1 MVIIMMVMVMIYYF
15 DGYDVDAAVYFDG
28 YDVDGACYD
37 VDGDGYYV
45 VDAAVYYDGY
55 YYDGAACYDYVDGN
69 GSGNGYDLIF

>member
-1 MVIIMMVMVMIYYF
+1 MIILMVIIMMVMVMIY
-15 DGYDVDAAVYFDG
+15 YFDG